1 MRSSATQAMVF
12 VDVMTRFPTH
22 FLDPLIGFVPV
33 GGDMIG
39 HFSNKGRQRHIKACH
54 PAQQD
59 SCLTS
64 LVKVWAQS
72 LSPSTI
78 VK

>member
-59 SCLTS
+59 RAATS
-64 LVKVWAQS
+64 FSKVCAAS
-72 LSPSTI
+72 FSPSTV